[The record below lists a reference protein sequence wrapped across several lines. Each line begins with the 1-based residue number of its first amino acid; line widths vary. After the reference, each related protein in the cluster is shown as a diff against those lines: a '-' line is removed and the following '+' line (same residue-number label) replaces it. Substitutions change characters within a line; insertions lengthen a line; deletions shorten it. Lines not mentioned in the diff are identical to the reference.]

1 MILGSDKQLNTEPQF
16 STRRDTTMK
25 KTMFS
30 LFILLLTSTWITSAS
45 AEQTINN
52 CPVPDDMKIIAPDK
66 NDVPPE
72 LALLSGIWE
81 GNWGPMS
88 VLFIVEKIQK
98 DEAVVILS
106 YSGRKKARQQ
116 GSIDPTYIR
125 KRCPIA
131 KGTEGHYQI
140 TMALNRVTNRL
151 IQTNDPNSI
160 RVVRE
165 GVGGSQA
172 TDDMKDSLFR
182 RKEMK

>member
-1 MILGSDKQLNTEPQF
+1 
-16 STRRDTTMK
+16 MK
-25 KTMFS
+25 KNMFS
-30 LFILLLTSTWITSAS
+30 LFILLLALTWITSAS

-66 NDVPPE
+66 NEVPPK

-88 VLFIVEKIQK
+88 VVFIVEKIQK

-125 KRCPIA
+125 KRCPIE
-131 KGTEGHYQI
+131 KGAEGHYQI
-140 TMALNRVTNRL
+140 IMALNRVTNRL

>member
-1 MILGSDKQLNTEPQF
+1 
-16 STRRDTTMK
+16 MK
-25 KTMFS
+25 KIIFR
-30 LFILLLTSTWITSAS
+30 LLILLIILTWVPTAM

-52 CPVPDDMKIIAPDK
+52 CPVPDDMKIVVPDK
-66 NDVPPE
+66 NEVPSK

-106 YSGRKKARQQ
+106 QSGRKKARQS
-116 GSIDPTYIR
+116 GFIEPKYFR
-125 KRCPIA
+125 KKCPIE
-131 KGTEGHYQI
+131 KGTDGNYQI
-140 TMALNRVTNRL
+140 TMVMNRVTNRL
-151 IQTNDPNSI
+151 IQTEDPNSI

>member
-1 MILGSDKQLNTEPQF
+1 
-16 STRRDTTMK
+16 MK
-25 KTMFS
+25 KPLFT
-30 LFILLLTSTWITSAS
+30 LFIFLLALTWLTPAG

-52 CPVPDDMKIIAPDK
+52 CPVPDDMKIVVPDK
-66 NDVPPE
+66 DKVPSK

-81 GNWGPMS
+81 GNWGAMS
-88 VLFIVEKIQK
+88 VLFIVEKIQN

-106 YSGRKKARQQ
+106 QSGRKKARQS
-116 GSIDPTYIR
+116 GFIEPKYFR
-125 KRCPIA
+125 KKCPIE
-131 KGTEGHYQI
+131 KGADGNYQI
-140 TMALNRVTNRL
+140 TMVMNRVTNRL
-151 IQTNDPNSI
+151 IQTEDPNSI

>member
-1 MILGSDKQLNTEPQF
+1 
-16 STRRDTTMK
+16 MK
-25 KTMFS
+25 KTLS
-30 LFILLLTSTWITSAS
+30 PLFIFLLALTWLISAG

-52 CPVPDDMKIIAPDK
+52 CPVPDDMKIVAPDK
-66 NDVPPE
+66 NEVPPK

-88 VLFIVEKIQK
+88 VLFIVEKIHK

-106 YSGRKKARQQ
+106 QSGRQKARQS
-116 GSIDPTYIR
+116 GFIDPKYFR
-125 KRCPIA
+125 KKCPIE
-131 KGTEGHYQI
+131 KGADGNYRI
-140 TMALNRVTNRL
+140 TMVMNRVTNRL
-151 IQTNDPNSI
+151 IQTENPNSI

-165 GVGGSQA
+165 GVGGVQA

>member
-1 MILGSDKQLNTEPQF
+1 LRI
-16 STRRDTTMK
+16 RV
-25 KTMFS
+25 
-30 LFILLLTSTWITSAS
+30 FILLIALTWIPFSS

-52 CPVPDDMKIIAPDK
+52 CPIPDDMKIVAPDE
-66 NDVPPE
+66 NEVPSK

-88 VLFIVEKIQK
+88 VVFIVEKIRK

-106 YSGRKKARQQ
+106 YSGRTKARQQ
-116 GSIDPTYIR
+116 GSIDPTYVR
-125 KRCPIA
+125 KKCPIE
-131 KGTEGHYQI
+131 KGAEGHHQI

-151 IQTNDPNSI
+151 IQTDDPNSI

-165 GVGGSQA
+165 GLGGVQA
-172 TDDMKDSLFR
+172 SDDMKDSIFR